1 MDQRLIDRFNA
12 KYQKDESGCWIWIAS
27 CAGMGYGQIKL
38 PGELR
43 QIYAHRLSYL
53 IHKGPLPEGKQ
64 ICHTCDNPK
73 CVNPDHL
80 FVGTS
85 QDNHDDMTKKKR
97 HTYGQRSATAKIT
110 EEQARQVLGMI
121 ALGMTQVAIGKFFG
135 LHPVSIGR
143 IKLGKRWKHL
153 QTSSTP

>member
-12 KYQKDESGCWIWIAS
+12 KYQKDESGCWIWTAS
-27 CAGMGYGQIKL
+27 CAGKGYGQIKL
-38 PGELR
+38 PGTRR

-53 IHKGPLPEGKQ
+53 IHKGELPDAKH

-85 QDNHDDMTKKKR
+85 QDNHDDMKAKGR
-97 HTYGQRSATAKIT
+97 HTYGEKSATVKSTTKEVLQMKAMIKAGVPQTKI
-110 EEQARQVLGMI
+110 A
-121 ALGMTQVAIGKFFG
+121 ALFG
-135 LHPVSIGR
+135 LHQTTISKINR
-143 IKLGKRWKHL
+143 AERWKHL
-153 QTSSTP
+153 AEQ